1 MTVISAITLA
11 NPSFAQE
18 NKKTF
23 KLSDKVTVEKV
34 SYKNRYG
41 IKVAADMYLPKNM
54 DRSKKHAALIVGTPY
69 GGVKEQGAGIYAQS
83 VAERGFVAIAFEES
97 SNGESGGGQSI

>member
-11 NPSFAQE
+11 NASFGQE

-41 IKVAADMYLPKNM
+41 TNVAADMYLPKNM
-54 DRSKKHAALIVGTPY
+54 DRSKTHPALIIGTPY
-69 GGVKEQGAGIYAQS
+69 GGVKE
-83 VAERGFVAIAFEES
+83 
-97 SNGESGGGQSI
+97 